1 MSQKTIGST
10 VVWNASCF
18 LTPSM
23 SGFRLKHSVSNEQ
36 QEIVIVTTKQYL
48 AVADDFL
55 CRLFPEFTPDRPP
68 YRGPFTVFISDDDH
82 VVH

>member
-1 MSQKTIGST
+1 MSS
-10 VVWNASCF
+10 
-18 LTPSM
+18 
-23 SGFRLKHSVSNEQ
+23 FRLSNRLIDNRDN
-36 QEIVIVTTKQYL
+36 QEDIVVVTTKQYL

-68 YRGPFTVFISDDDH
+68 YRGPFTVFITDDDH